1 MSRTIRQA
9 GVNARHPGGGFVR
22 TANGEAWQYM
32 VMPSQPSVSDAA
44 DWGERLKAA
53 RPLTIIMPRLADLT
67 PSIPLA
73 NRRALKSFYRPIH
86 ILAMSTPVRFEPSPT
101 LDERNRRLLAMEH
114 RGDVVHDR
122 LTVIGVRLDAGGGK
136 GRFLDRVVNLVVQAG
151 DQAAYGEAPDDAFD
165 TDRAVISEILRAG
178 GCVPPTDA
186 QMNRALAWWVTDRK
200 PDPLEV
206 MVERG
211 HMHAFPD
218 ERTARLAEKLRDTRV
233 DCTTWSKRIEIRG
246 TWPMTIATLGALP
259 FDGTSERDPRSA
271 WAAHLLAS
279 SDSGGQGA
287 VAISV
292 RGLVEPGEIS
302 RDQIDK
308 DKDKVLEQAIK
319 QATDGHKANEGIA
332 EELLAA
338 SDVYQKD
345 GRPWPT
351 LVDGHVQVAIPGIID
366 RPSQVNYP
374 GELNLN
380 QDNQNTA
387 WQDMQIGS
395 EITYCPSP
403 VYWPTPILAFAGLA
417 GRSLA
422 GEDMGEGRKSDLP
435 GALLGF
441 TEKDR
446 QPVYVSPF
454 ASRYRHTP
462 PAMLITGRT
471 GSGKNLTLDTKVS
484 MPPQPRWP
492 HGGVATIGDLQVGD
506 LLYADDGKAY
516 PISYLSPIKHED
528 LYEIEFS
535 DGQRLK
541 AGGEHQWRVWDFTS
555 RKGVRS
561 DKHRASLDRQA
572 AIRGA
577 VEELDRLKADVGDA
591 TWMARECYGA
601 VEPILQKAGIGM
613 DCREQWVYGVMRYME
628 LEPMRERRRVA
639 GKRQGRAWPAGPL
652 AEQVLDILE
661 HPLKGDISPAR
672 AQRIALLRDAYES
685 GLEGEIGLKELTDIM
700 GGTKAARDMVK
711 ETLKRVTLKPSE
723 ADGENVILTSVWRAA
738 DMLEGIARRIMWR
751 YDEDGTEHYDAQIAT
766 TREML
771 EAGLTVNNGHAN
783 WAIPRPK
790 PVEGVHMDLP
800 LDPWCLG
807 AWLADGTVQCGR
819 ITSDPTNGDLD
830 HVRRRFKEADFEVRD
845 TSVAKTVTAIG
856 LSPRL
861 RALGVLENKHIPEE
875 YFNASVEQRLELV
888 RGLLDQ
894 DGTIDPRTHGIEF
907 CQSLDHKPIVD
918 GLVRL
923 LRSLGV
929 IVHEPSRSQAG
940 YRDADGTYRR
950 TQDRLR
956 VTFTTD
962 LPVFS
967 LPRKK
972 ALLPRETR
980 ETANWLYVKSIRRVP
995 DEPHRCLSI
1004 ESPDH
1009 TYLVGGYIPTHN
1021 TRVLLH
1027 LAAQWGRLP
1036 NPDDRKSTIPIVF
1049 FDPKPN
1055 SSDFGPFVKS
1065 MGGMLVRLDS
1075 PEAEGIL
1082 DPVRCIPWTMKD
1094 MIVQTAVEMLSQIT
1108 GGRDADRSRD
1118 LALTSI
1124 IGYGLR
1130 HGADCTGEAVRIAYK
1145 AHQEGGEDAD
1155 RIDPLVDEITP
1166 MLERQ
1171 ATNSSMFKLIYGTR
1185 HGGRRLAVSDGLTLL
1200 SAGTMNIISEKE
1212 ADSGP
1217 SDIQRWVVRMAA
1229 LGASAS
1235 IIGRNGV
1242 LVVDEAW
1249 SLLGDRFGVSVVNR
1263 MGRLAR
1269 DQHYMPVFA
1278 SQKVTEFV
1286 EAGLQDFMGRGIAM
1300 AMGSKAEFSG
1310 MESQTE
1316 QTCRLFGQPED
1327 GEMAE
1332 RMSHDQTLDSES
1344 NEPDRQSLYALFDPD
1359 TGELVRGSIGYY
1371 IGLDKTAIPVEI
1383 RISDKL
1389 I

>member
-1 MSRTIRQA
+1 MTRFIRQS
-9 GVNARHPGGGFVR
+9 GVNARHLGDGFIR
-22 TANGEAWQYM
+22 TANGEAWLYG

-44 DWGERLKAA
+44 DWNDRLKAA

-86 ILAMSTPVRFEPSPT
+86 ILAMSTPMRFEPSPT

-114 RGDVVHDR
+114 RGDSVHDR

-136 GRFLDRVVNLVVQAG
+136 GRFLDRIVNLVVQAG

-165 TDRAVISEILRAG
+165 EDRARIGEILKAG
-178 GCVPPTDA
+178 GCVPPTEA

-218 ERTARLAEKLRDTRV
+218 ERSARLAEKLRETRI
-233 DCTTWSKRIEIRG
+233 DCEKWSTRIELKG
-246 TWPMTIATLGALP
+246 TWPMTVATLGALP
-259 FDGTSERDPRSA
+259 FDGTSEKDPRSS
-271 WAAHLLAS
+271 WAANLLAS
-279 SDSGGQGA
+279 TDSGGQGA

-302 RDQIDK
+302 KDQIDK

-319 QATDGHKANEGIA
+319 QATDGHKDNIGIA
-332 EELLAA
+332 RELQTAA
-338 SDVYQKD
+338 DVYQQD

-351 LVDGHVQVAIPGIID
+351 LVDGHIQVAIPGIID
-366 RPSQVNYP
+366 RASQVNYP

-380 QDNQNTA
+380 LDNQNTA

-395 EITYCPSP
+395 EISYCPSP

-417 GRSLA
+417 GRSVA
-422 GEDMGEGRKSDLP
+422 GEDAGMGRKADLP

-446 QPVYVSPF
+446 QPVYCSPF
-454 ASRYRHTP
+454 VSRYEHTP
-462 PAMLITGRT
+462 PALLVTGRT
-471 GSGKNLTLDTKVS
+471 GSGKAVALDTKVP

-492 HGGVATIGDLQVGD
+492 HGGIATIGDLQVGD
-506 LLYADDGKAY
+506 LLYADDGKTY
-516 PISYLSPIKHED
+516 PVSYLSPIRHDD

-541 AGGEHQWRVWDFTS
+541 ASGEHQWRVWDFAS
-555 RKGVRS
+555 RKGAHS
-561 DKHRASLDRQA
+561 SKHRASLDRQA
-572 AIRGA
+572 AIRAA
-577 VEELDRLKADVGDA
+577 VASLDRLKADMGDA
-591 TWMARECYGA
+591 TWTARECYETI
-601 VEPILQKAGIGM
+601 EPILKKAGISM

-628 LEPMRERRRVA
+628 LKPMRERRRVA
-639 GKRQGRAWPAGPL
+639 GKRQGPAWPAEPL
-652 AEQVLDILE
+652 VRQMLDILE
-661 HPLKGDISPAR
+661 HPSKGGTSPAR
-672 AQRIALLRDAYES
+672 ARRITLLRDAYES
-685 GLEGEIGLKELTDIM
+685 GLEGEIGLKELTAIM

-711 ETLKRVTLKPSE
+711 EALRHVTLEPS
-723 ADGENVILTSVWRAA
+723 ATDGGNVIPTSVWRAR

-751 YDEDGTEHYDAQIAT
+751 YDEDGREHYGAQVAT

-771 EAGLTVNNGHAN
+771 EAGLTADNGHAN
-783 WAIPRPK
+783 WAIPHPK
-790 PVEGVHMDLP
+790 PVEGLHMDLP

-807 AWLADGTVQCGR
+807 AWLADGTANCGN
-819 ITSDPTNGDLD
+819 ITLKPANGGPN
-830 HVRRRFKEADFEVRD
+830 HVRRRFREAGFKVHDLSE
-845 TSVAKTVTAIG
+845 AKTVSVIG
-856 LSPRL
+856 LVPRL
-861 RALGVLENKHIPEE
+861 HALGVLDGKHIPEE
-875 YFNASVEQRLELV
+875 YFNASMEQRLELV

-894 DGTIDPRTHGIEF
+894 DGIIDPNSHSIEF
-907 CQSLDHKPIVD
+907 RQSLDHKPIID

-929 IVHEPSRSQAG
+929 IVHEPTRTPAG
-940 YRDADGTYRR
+940 YRDSDGVYHR

-956 VTFTTD
+956 VTFTTG

-967 LPRKK
+967 LPCKRT
-972 ALLPRETR
+972 LLPETTR
-980 ETANWLYVKSIRRVP
+980 ETANWLYIKAIRRIP

-1009 TYLVGGYIPTHN
+1009 TYLVGGHIPTHN

-1036 NPDDRKSTIPIVF
+1036 NPDDGKTTIPIVF
-1049 FDPKPN
+1049 LDPKPN

-1065 MGGMLVRLDS
+1065 MGGILIRLDS

-1082 DPVRCIPWTMKD
+1082 DPMRCIPRTMPD

-1108 GGRDADRSRD
+1108 GGRDAKRDRD
-1118 LALTSI
+1118 MALTSI

-1145 AHQEGGEDAD
+1145 AYHTHAKDAGS
-1155 RIDPLVDEITP
+1155 IDPLVEEITP
-1166 MLERQ
+1166 MLERL
-1171 ATNSSMFKLIYGTR
+1171 AVNSTMFRLIYGIR
-1185 HGGRRLAVSDGLTLL
+1185 HGGRRLAVADGLTLL
-1200 SAGTMNIISEKE
+1200 SAGGMNIISEKE

-1235 IIGRNGV
+1235 IVGRNGV

-1249 SLLGDRFGVSVVNR
+1249 SLLGDRFGFSVVDR

-1300 AMGSKAEFSG
+1300 AMGSKSEFSG
-1310 MESQTE
+1310 LESQTG

-1332 RMSHDQTLDSES
+1332 RMSHDKTLASDSQ
-1344 NEPDRQSLYALFDPD
+1344 EPDRRSLYALFDPA
-1359 TGELVRGSIGYY
+1359 TGELERGSIGYY

-1389 I
+1389 V